1 MLKHVTYLAISLGFA
16 LPATAQDASTVVAT
30 VGGTEI
36 TLGEMII
43 TRAQLPQQYAQFPDE
58 VLFQGILDQLVQQQ
72 LLADSVGDM
81 PARVAYSLN
90 NERRSL
96 MAGEAI
102 NALSNTA
109 VTEDAVMAAYN
120 ARFEGAEA
128 TMEFNASHLLVET
141 EDEAL
146 AALARVEAGEEF
158 ADVARDVSTGPTG
171 PNGGN
176 LGWFGPGQM
185 VPAFEQAVVA
195 MEAGDVSAPVQTQF
209 GWHIVTLNEKRITE
223 QPTLEGL
230 RPELEAEVREA
241 AIQALLAE
249 LENSTEVIR
258 PVDGAFDPSLLSDLS
273 LIEPAE

>member
-1 MLKHVTYLAISLGFA
+1 M
-16 LPATAQDASTVVAT
+16 
-30 VGGTEI
+30 
-36 TLGEMII
+36 
-43 TRAQLPQQYAQFPDE
+43 
-58 VLFQGILDQLVQQQ
+58 
-72 LLADSVGDM
+72 
-81 PARVAYSLN
+81 RVAYSLN

-128 TMEFNASHLLVET
+128 TMEFNASHLLV
-141 EDEAL
+141 
-146 AALARVEAGEEF
+146 

-209 GWHIVTLNEKRITE
+209 GWHIVT